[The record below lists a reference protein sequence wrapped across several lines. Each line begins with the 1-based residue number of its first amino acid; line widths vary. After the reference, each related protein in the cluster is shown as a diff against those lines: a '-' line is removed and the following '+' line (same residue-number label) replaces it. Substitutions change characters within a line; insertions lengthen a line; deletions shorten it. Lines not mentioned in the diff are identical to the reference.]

1 MESIVVFTV
10 LAFGILL
17 AAVEYRSKQR
27 YEELSAK
34 IRWLKDDM
42 KDTKV
47 SAETTVKSKK
57 KG

>member
-1 MESIVVFTV
+1 MESIIVFIV
-10 LAFGILL
+10 LVFGILL

-34 IRWLKDDM
+34 IRWLKDDI
-42 KDTKV
+42 KGTVV
-47 SAETTVKSKK
+47 STETTAKSKK